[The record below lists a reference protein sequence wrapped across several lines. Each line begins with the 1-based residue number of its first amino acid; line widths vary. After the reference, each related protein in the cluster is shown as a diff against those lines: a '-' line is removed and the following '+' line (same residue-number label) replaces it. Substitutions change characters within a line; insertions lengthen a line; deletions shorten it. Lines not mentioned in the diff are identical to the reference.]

1 MQLNNSLIFDKYFTN
16 LNESISNQ
24 LNTLK
29 SHKFLYNY
37 SFLHRKILK
46 DSHKLTMVKRLI
58 TSGFY
63 DTTLASRNL

>member
-1 MQLNNSLIFDKYFTN
+1 MFSKHNLLLLNLAVSEQL
-16 LNESISNQ
+16 
-24 LNTLK
+24 TLVK
-29 SHKFLYNY
+29 TQKFLYNY

-63 DTTLASRNL
+63 DTTLTTRNL